1 MPLKSLPWCGQ
12 RRAKAGRVA
21 RTFTQKQGA
30 SHGIFLPAHGFRDH
44 YRLLQAPYKTQSLFV
59 RVLPRA
65 LLARS
70 QALFPS
76 HRIRIDIAVC
86 VFSRRRRRSRRPE
99 RRPLGLSTGNPISSA
114 AVFSR
119 TRSPSAC
126 DNKIPV
132 SARLIMVKKL
142 RTFLFGAKSA
152 TFFVLIT
159 LVR

>member
-12 RRAKAGRVA
+12 RRAKAGRSSGPSRKNKALHTGYFFPPMVFETIIGCC
-21 RTFTQKQGA
+21 RRLTRHSLYSCGMIPLPPGYEPGA
-30 SHGIFLPAHGFRDH
+30 LFLLTDRISFA
-44 YRLLQAPYKTQSLFV
+44 V
-59 RVLPRA
+59 RV
-65 LLARS
+65 
-70 QALFPS
+70 FS
-76 HRIRIDIAVC
+76 H
-86 VFSRRRRRSRRPE
+86 RRRRSRRPE

-119 TRSPSAC
+119 TRSPPAC

-142 RTFLFGAKSA
+142 RTLLFRENPQL
-152 TFFVLIT
+152 FVFIP